1 MSRIAVIPARG
12 GSKRLPG
19 KNIRPFEGRPMI
31 ARSIEAA
38 LRSGL
43 FERVMVSTDDEA
55 IAAVARTAGAE
66 VPFLRSA
73 GASDDHATLAD
84 VVREVIGGYAAAG
97 RAFDTV
103 CCLLPTAPLLRPG
116 RLAEGLALLE
126 DGGFESV
133 VPVVRFSYP
142 IQRGLQIE
150 GGRLGMVWPEYAEAR
165 SQDLPPRYHDSGQF
179 YWLRTRPFM
188 EQGTFFTARC
198 GALVLPEAEVQ
209 DIDTEED
216 WALAEL
222 KYRQLCGPKS

>member
-19 KNIRPFEGRPMI
+19 KNIRPFEGRPVI

-38 LRSGL
+38 LDSGL

-55 IAAVARTAGAE
+55 IVAVARAAGAE
-66 VPFLRSA
+66 VPFRRSA
-73 GASDDHATLAD
+73 GASDDHAPLAV
-84 VVREVIGGYAAAG
+84 VVREVIEGYAARG
-97 RAFDTV
+97 QAFDTV
-103 CCLLPTAPLLRPG
+103 CCLLATAPLLRPA
-116 RLAEGLALLE
+116 RLAEGVALLE
-126 DGGFESV
+126 SGGFDSV
-133 VPVVRFSYP
+133 VPVVRFGYP
-142 IQRGLQIE
+142 IQRALQIE
-150 GGRLGMVWPEYAEAR
+150 DDRLGMVCPEYAEAR

-179 YWLRTRPFM
+179 YWMRTRPFM

-198 GALVLPEAEVQ
+198 GAIVLPEAEVQ

-222 KYRQLCGPKS
+222 KYKRLCGPRI